1 MRLLF
6 IFIALSIS
14 NSIFAVDPIINPAT
28 SQPANGATNGSCL
41 NFAMEFDNVTEV
53 KQGAGETYV
62 KNMDGTTHDT
72 IDVGT
77 ANVVINSPTTT
88 VQVNLNTLMRPNTQ
102 YYINKDAGFVEET
115 SSGDGSIG
123 FTNNSTY
130 TFTTGD
136 GPNLSS
142 STPSNGATNVGVNDN
157 LLLTFDTVVSTTAM
171 AIFSGNAYL
180 YDSSD
185 TLIETVDLTGAQ
197 TTGSGTNTL
206 TIDWTTTLDDDETY
220 YVQID
225 DSVIGNQGS
234 GTGCPFNGISNTTTL
249 RFSTGSGVSAP
260 TTTTTTSSSSGTQS
274 PFEEQSVTE
283 MVTQHN
289 SISTQ
294 SLDTLLSPIDNRIN
308 LLIRSYESG
317 QFIDR
322 FQNNLEFKYDNKIL
336 NEILSL
342 YNHPIIIASASAQN
356 LIEQQKYRN
365 NPDGSKTIFYNNLT
379 DEEKALIDSL
389 PTIETL
395 AERELNLLSPVN
407 RIIDPNNVLS
417 KNKFTWVPWVSG
429 NLNFGD
435 KKISGQ
441 NFKTKSRSNYLTLGF
456 DKIIKEQNMFVGF
469 TGTFGKGHTKASN
482 SSDRVE
488 SDIFGLSYYNIKIL
502 DDNFYIDSV
511 IGFNKINLLNKKYYS
526 SNNEYKSSRN
536 VYQGLVSV
544 AINHESKVSNWHVS
558 PFFKIMAAYSEFR
571 PFKEVNNENQTI
583 RFNESKVDTIT
594 NSLGLKLNQTYTL
607 SNSLITPF
615 IQFEYEDNHNNFSD
629 VSATYSNSNTLF
641 TYDISDNQ
649 SFNRLI
655 STLGFDYLNTNSTN
669 INLNYKYAKD
679 VESNIDASSHS
690 VNFKLNKNF

>member
-1 MRLLF
+1 MRLLYF
-6 IFIALSIS
+6 FIALSIS
-14 NSIFAVDPIINPAT
+14 NSIFAVDPVINPAT

-72 IDVGT
+72 IDVAT

-157 LLLTFDTVVSTTAM
+157 LLLTFNTVVSTTAM

-289 SISTQ
+289 AISTQ

-317 QFIDR
+317 QFINR

-356 LIEQQKYRN
+356 VIEQQKYKN

-395 AERELNLLSPVN
+395 AERS
-407 RIIDPNNVLS
+407 
-417 KNKFTWVPWVSG
+417 
-429 NLNFGD
+429 
-435 KKISGQ
+435 
-441 NFKTKSRSNYLTLGF
+441 
-456 DKIIKEQNMFVGF
+456 
-469 TGTFGKGHTKASN
+469 
-482 SSDRVE
+482 
-488 SDIFGLSYYNIKIL
+488 
-502 DDNFYIDSV
+502 
-511 IGFNKINLLNKKYYS
+511 
-526 SNNEYKSSRN
+526 
-536 VYQGLVSV
+536 
-544 AINHESKVSNWHVS
+544 
-558 PFFKIMAAYSEFR
+558 
-571 PFKEVNNENQTI
+571 
-583 RFNESKVDTIT
+583 
-594 NSLGLKLNQTYTL
+594 
-607 SNSLITPF
+607 
-615 IQFEYEDNHNNFSD
+615 
-629 VSATYSNSNTLF
+629 
-641 TYDISDNQ
+641 
-649 SFNRLI
+649 
-655 STLGFDYLNTNSTN
+655 
-669 INLNYKYAKD
+669 
-679 VESNIDASSHS
+679 
-690 VNFKLNKNF
+690 